1 MTAQLGNRCLIDG
14 DTHVVDSGTSGSRD
28 FPRGRD
34 QEIAELAGQDKGDIA
49 LRGDRALVM
58 GVAGK
63 RERRIRQRED
73 KTAVGDAVSV
83 HHVRQNLHGQN
94 SLAGFDLEDLHAET
108 FAGVVFLPHG
118 LRACACQIIGR
129 ERGFEVHCALPARMV
144 RRDPVRSGCKMLLPS
159 HVQSHGAGTSLFLA
173 EVCFS
178 ARRRLRYAGGVIAT
192 MEIAPYFQRSRT
204 IQAVHTAQP
213 QKAQGKVAMQD
224 AGNIVLVSGLLIGL
238 AYGAIGLLSGFCLLS
253 SLRGWWTEG
262 DSRLIRTYALALG
275 VAVAATQLLAAG
287 SLVDIGKS
295 IYLQPTFSAPL
306 MFIGGLLFG
315 YGMVLSNG
323 CGSRALVLLGRGNLR
338 SFVVI
343 IVLGIAA
350 QMTLKGLI
358 APGRIALLHA
368 SQATPKVVTLPALL
382 STLGIGETF
391 ARTLAASV
399 IAGALI
405 IFAFAHAPFQRA
417 RAQIAAGIGVGLLVA
432 AGWFNGLWLLDWPGL
447 DGRVDV
453 GAGIV
458 RRCRRNPAGHGSGIT
473 RCAQSAVAG
482 RGAGCAVRPAD
493 VKSPDASRRGSRGA
507 LPYA

>member
-1 MTAQLGNRCLIDG
+1 M
-14 DTHVVDSGTSGSRD
+14 
-28 FPRGRD
+28 
-34 QEIAELAGQDKGDIA
+34 QE
-49 LRGDRALVM
+49 
-58 GVAGK
+58 
-63 RERRIRQRED
+63 
-73 KTAVGDAVSV
+73 
-83 HHVRQNLHGQN
+83 
-94 SLAGFDLEDLHAET
+94 
-108 FAGVVFLPHG
+108 
-118 LRACACQIIGR
+118 
-129 ERGFEVHCALPARMV
+129 
-144 RRDPVRSGCKMLLPS
+144 
-159 HVQSHGAGTSLFLA
+159 
-173 EVCFS
+173 
-178 ARRRLRYAGGVIAT
+178 
-192 MEIAPYFQRSRT
+192 
-204 IQAVHTAQP
+204 
-213 QKAQGKVAMQD
+213 
-224 AGNIVLVSGLLIGL
+224 AGNIVVVSGLLIGL

-253 SLRGWWTEG
+253 GLRGWWAEG

-275 VAVAATQLLAAG
+275 VAIAATQLLAAG
-287 SLVDIGKS
+287 NVVDIGKS

-432 AGWFNGLWLLDWPGL
+432 AGWFTTGYLGGDEFNPAAVTSLTFIAPIADAVQYAMLSTGLSLNFGIAVVAGVFAGSLVTALATGRFHWEGYSSPRHMLRSIGGAALMGAGGAMAYGCSIGQGLTGVSTLALASFVAVGGILLGTAAGL
-447 DGRVDV
+447 RGVLRVQSLV
-453 GAGIV
+453 GAQDA
-458 RRCRRNPAGHGSGIT
+458 PSGPLT
-473 RCAQSAVAG
+473 
-482 RGAGCAVRPAD
+482 
-493 VKSPDASRRGSRGA
+493 
-507 LPYA
+507 